1 MRSLMWFTIGFASA
15 CAAGA
20 WIFRGMELLILAVV
34 SIAAEIGLAI
44 AARHRKK
51 LLPAAVVLAGMAVG
65 CLWFAGF
72 QSRVLN
78 PAAQLDG
85 RTIPIKV
92 EADSYGWDTEYGTAV
107 KGRLEAGGKTF
118 RVQLYLNEKLEIRPG
133 DRVVTSARMRMT
145 DMGGSKAPT
154 FHRGNGIFLLAY
166 QKEDAQLIPGEPGL
180 RHLPVVLRKGCLD
193 RIDRFFPEDTR
204 GFAKALLLGD
214 REGLTYQNRTDFS
227 VTGISHV
234 VAVSGLHLSM
244 LFAAVYT
251 LAGKRRFS
259 TLVLGVPCALLF
271 AAMVGFTPSV
281 TRSAIMLTLF
291 MLAMALNREYDPPT
305 ALSFAVVSMLLGNPL
320 IITSVGFQMSVS
332 SVAGIFL
339 FYRPVRGWI
348 WKQIP
353 GTDRQTI
360 RKPARWLTA
369 SVSVTVSAT
378 VLSAPLAAYYFGG
391 YSLVGILTNLL
402 VLPVVGVIFCGTF
415 LICIC
420 GEIMPLLSGAAA
432 WLISILI
439 RYVLGVS
446 HLLGKVPIA
455 AVYTASPYTV
465 IWLVFLYCLILH
477 LIFGKFRRP
486 ILAGCLAVVGL
497 GAALCCAYLEPL
509 LDSYRVSALDVG
521 QGQCVLLQSGGNTF
535 LVDCGGDYDEE
546 TADLA
551 AETLLSMGI
560 SRIDGL
566 IISHYDRDHCGGA
579 EYLAQRI
586 KIDRAYLPVPREP
599 GPLSDRVIRG
609 LSGTEI
615 IWMEEDMELRFGE
628 SQIRIFAPRPGNSD
642 NESCAAVLFQ
652 RGKYD
657 TLITGDLPASRELW
671 LLENQELPDLEV
683 LVVGHHGSK
692 TSTCQELLDQCAPD
706 VAMISAGDGN
716 PYGHPALPVLERLE
730 QAGCRILRTDQMGT
744 ITYRR

>member
-1 MRSLMWFTIGFASA
+1 M
-15 CAAGA
+15 
-20 WIFRGMELLILAVV
+20 LAVG
-34 SIAAEIGLAI
+34 SIFAELGIAV
-44 AARHRKK
+44 AARKRKK
-51 LLPAAVVLAGMAVG
+51 LLPAAVVLLGFVVG
-65 CLWFAGF
+65 CLWFTEF
-72 QSRVLN
+72 QSRMLR
-78 PAAQLDG
+78 PAAELDG
-85 RTIPIKV
+85 QTIPIEI

-107 KGRLEAGGKTF
+107 KGRMDWEGKSF
-118 RVQLYLNEKLEIRPG
+118 RVQLYLKEKIEVAPG
-133 DRVVTSARMRMT
+133 DHIATSARMRVT
-145 DMGGSKAPT
+145 DLGGGKDPT

-166 QKEDAQLIPGEPGL
+166 QKEDATIISGEAGL
-180 RHLPVVLRKGCLD
+180 RHLPTVLRKQCLD
-193 RIDRFFPEDTR
+193 RIDSFFPEDTR

-214 REGLTYQNRTDFS
+214 KEDLTYQNVTDFK

-259 TLVLGVPCALLF
+259 TLLLGAPCALLF
-271 AAMVGFTPSV
+271 AAMVEFTPSV
-281 TRSAIMLTLF
+281 TRSAIMLTVF
-291 MLAMALNREYDPPT
+291 MLAIALNREYDPPT
-305 ALSFAVVSMLLGNPL
+305 ALSLAVVSMLLGNPL

-339 FYRPVRGWI
+339 FYRPVRSWI
-348 WKQIP
+348 WNRFP
-353 GTDRQTI
+353 GRDKKHVRWF
-360 RKPARWLTA
+360 ARWLTA

-378 VLSAPLAAYYFGG
+378 VLSSPLAAYYFGA

-402 VLPVVGVIFCGTF
+402 VLPVVGIVFCGTF
-415 LICIC
+415 AVC
-420 GEIMPLLSGAAA
+420 LLAGIPVLAGMVAGIVSF
-432 WLISILI
+432 LI

-465 IWLVFLYCLILH
+465 IWLVFLYCLMIH
-477 LIFGKFRRP
+477 LIFSRFRRP
-486 ILAGCLAVVGL
+486 ILVGCLAILGL
-497 GAALCCAYLEPL
+497 GMALFCAYLEPL
-509 LDSYRVSALDVG
+509 YDSYRVSALDVG
-521 QGQCVLLQSGGNTF
+521 QGQCILLQSGANTF
-535 LVDCGGDYDEE
+535 LVDCGGDQDEK
-546 TADLA
+546 TADRA

-586 KIDRAYLPVPREP
+586 KIDRAYLPVPQKPE
-599 GPLSDRVIRG
+599 PLSDRVIRG
-609 LSGTEI
+609 LADSEI
-615 IWMEEDMELRFGE
+615 VWMEDDLEMTFGE
-628 SQIRIFAPRPGNSD
+628 SKIRIFAPRPGNSD

-657 TLITGDLPASRELW
+657 TLITGDLPASHELW
-671 LLENQELPDLEV
+671 LLENRELPDLEV

-692 TSTCQELLDQCAPD
+692 TSTCQELLDRCAPD

-716 PYGHPALPVLERLE
+716 PYGHPALAVLDRLE
-730 QAGCRILRTDQMGT
+730 QASCRILRTDQMGT